1 MLQRFVFFIGCLLVF
16 STATIAGENKPA
28 RVDNLQGTWQILIL
42 EGNGEK
48 KPAEEAQQLKIVI
61 KGDELWLV
69 RPTGPDPKTK
79 FTLEPEKKTI
89 DLTVQEGN
97 DKGKV
102 VLGIYSLQKGQLRLC
117 INIFGEPSF
126 RPSEFRTQEG
136 DGVAFA
142 TLERVK
148 DM

>member
-1 MLQRFVFFIGCLLVF
+1 MLQRFVVFVGCLLVF
-16 STATIAGENKPA
+16 STAAIAGENKPA
-28 RVDNLQGTWQILIL
+28 QREDLQGTWQILTL

-48 KPAEEAQQLKIVI
+48 KRAEEVQELKIVI

-69 RPTGPDPKTK
+69 RPTGADPKLK
-79 FTLEPEKKTI
+79 FTLDPTKKTI
-89 DLTVQEGN
+89 DLTVQEGK

-102 VLGIYSLQKGQLRLC
+102 VLGIFSLQKGQFQLC
-117 INIFGEPSF
+117 INIFGESSS

-142 TLERVK
+142 TLERASDK
-148 DM
+148 